1 VEVAA
6 TATTAAN
13 LDIFR
18 AIAPRPDPAVAAAAA
33 TPFSATNVVV
43 MVISPAIAPTK
54 WHRQLLHS
62 LLMAALERFFFF
74 FISMFYKRAFPLSE
88 IHQNRGCLSFFIP
101 LSRYVCFRSC
111 SLSIRS
117 HIVSR
122 NLGSCSHSL
131 GRKLRYVPPNVTS
144 IVIITRISLFVY
156 VETVF
161 RRVAIWRQSDIP

>member
-1 VEVAA
+1 MVAADMVAADPLLATIAMKRVICRGTAPKVDAVVEVAA

-74 FISMFYKRAFPLSE
+74 SSA
-88 IHQNRGCLSFFIP
+88 
-101 LSRYVCFRSC
+101 CF
-111 SLSIRS
+111 
-117 HIVSR
+117 
-122 NLGSCSHSL
+122 
-131 GRKLRYVPPNVTS
+131 T
-144 IVIITRISLFVY
+144 
-156 VETVF
+156 
-161 RRVAIWRQSDIP
+161 